1 MKSVKVYQVLGVDLV
16 GVEHHKDPGIPGV
29 VHAAVIQ
36 VYIAA
41 VFGGRAHIFG
51 VSIYVVSNQHS
62 SEKHGFVCSEQMP
75 LRQADPVDL
84 ERVSMLY
91 VIFAEAAGVSS
102 VSSKIGSFSK
112 EGTME
117 AVDSPVKV
125 VNANRL
131 HELTAGAMEEHLFI
145 NLRHASFFLELS
157 LFPAEE
163 LPQV

>member
-1 MKSVKVYQVLGVDLV
+1 MRRPPCKKEYSSLNHGDLDVKSVKVYQVLGVDLV

-102 VSSKIGSFSK
+102 VSSKIGSLDRKGPESQGYSK
-112 EGTME
+112 ECME
-117 AVDSPVKV
+117 HKR
-125 VNANRL
+125 NYW
-131 HELTAGAMEEHLFI
+131 G
-145 NLRHASFFLELS
+145 
-157 LFPAEE
+157 
-163 LPQV
+163 

>member
-1 MKSVKVYQVLGVDLV
+1 MRRPPCEKEYSSLNLEDLDVKSVKVYQVLGVDLV
-16 GVEHHKDPGIPGV
+16 SVEHHKDPGIPGV

-62 SEKHGFVCSEQMP
+62 GEKHGFVCSEQMP

-84 ERVSMLY
+84 ERVSVLY

-102 VSSKIGSFSK
+102 VSSKIGSLDRK
-112 EGTME
+112 GPGE
-117 AVDSPVKV
+117 P
-125 VNANRL
+125 RL
-131 HELTAGAMEEHLFI
+131 LQGMYETQAKLLGLGGQTQAIVEP
-145 NLRHASFFLELS
+145 R
-157 LFPAEE
+157 
-163 LPQV
+163 